1 MWYSETFGT
10 IKTPRSITLDGITH
24 PSAVFRSIATLATL
38 GIAPARVERVDSR
51 YVNTGG
57 ESYTLADDGEW
68 VISYATTDKPVDEV
82 KERILEDI
90 KMYVGALLMPSDW
103 RVIRASESGEALTGD
118 WATWRAA
125 VREKGNSLEAGVQ
138 AFASIEA
145 CRNWENHACQEE
157 RKIVTT
163 DAEGNETITDDT
175 EIFDRTVNKSRWD
188 YPLAPDDTPD
198 PLHVRWL

>member
-1 MWYSETFGT
+1 MWYGNSFGV
-10 IKTPRSITLDGITH
+10 IKSPRSITLDGITH

-38 GIAPARVERVDSR
+38 GIAPARVESVDQR
-51 YVNTGG
+51 YANTGA

-68 VISYATTDKPVDEV
+68 VISYATTDRPVDEV
-82 KERILEDI
+82 KDRIITDI
-90 KMYVGALLMPSDW
+90 KAYVGALLMPSDW
-103 RVIRASESGEALTGD
+103 RVIRASESGGSLGD

-125 VREKGNSLEAGVQ
+125 VREKGDSLEAGVQ

-163 DAEGNETITDDT
+163 DADGNETITEDT
-175 EIFDRTVNKSRWD
+175 ETVNRTVNKSRWD